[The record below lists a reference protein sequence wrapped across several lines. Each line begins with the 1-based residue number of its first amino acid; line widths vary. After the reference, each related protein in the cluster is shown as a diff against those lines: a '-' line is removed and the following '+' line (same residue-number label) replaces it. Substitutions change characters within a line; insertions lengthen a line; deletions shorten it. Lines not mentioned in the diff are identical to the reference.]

1 MAKGLFNLFLS
12 LNIASFIGMDF
23 IVEHF
28 TNIECSIEGTVYCYE
43 MYGEIYIYL

>member
-28 TNIECSIEGTVYCYE
+28 TNIEGTVYCYE